1 MEGLMMIAVRQIRES
16 DVNQG
21 DLVFIRHI
29 QKSYKTGWYRKVR
42 TQDVIKGETSYNK
55 VCYVLEIPVHKDF
68 NANSDD
74 GSRREQ
80 DTYLMMDSSVR
91 EYGVGENTY
100 VKTDFRRT
108 AKYEILA
115 CLKGVSSVTVP
126 CRLIKQNYSLPFKDW
141 IADSRSIITF
151 NFRNMLD
158 KYHKEVKK
166 DAYEELAEEFI

>member
-1 MEGLMMIAVRQIRES
+1 MVVVKQIKEC

-68 NANSDD
+68 NANSND

-91 EYGVGENTY
+91 EYGAGDSKY
-100 VKTDFRRT
+100 AKTDFRRID
-108 AKYEILA
+108 KYEILA
-115 CLKGVSSVTVP
+115 CLKGISSVILP
-126 CRLIKQNYSLPFKDW
+126 GKLIKQNCSLPFKDW
-141 IADSRSIITF
+141 IADSRSIVTT
-151 NFRNMLD
+151 NFRNMID
-158 KYHKEVKK
+158 KYHKEVKQ
-166 DAYEELAEEFI
+166 DAYEELVEEFI